1 MKRAKVFVHKDEAGI
16 LEEIE
21 KSRSYRFIYH
31 PNYKGKPVSLTM
43 PIQKQEFHFNRFPPF
58 FDGLLPEGIQL
69 EGLLKQSKIDKDD
82 YFEQLLAVGADLV
95 GSVSVQAVD
104 NE

>member
-1 MKRAKVFVHKDEAGI
+1 MKRAKVFVNKDEAGI

-21 KSRSYRFIYH
+21 KSRSYRFFYH
-31 PNYKGKPVSLTM
+31 LNYKGSPVSLTM

-58 FDGLLPEGIQL
+58 FDGLLPEGVQL
-69 EGLLKQSKIDKDD
+69 EGLLKQRKIDKDD
-82 YFEQLLAVGADLV
+82 HFEQLLAVGADLV

-104 NE
+104 DE